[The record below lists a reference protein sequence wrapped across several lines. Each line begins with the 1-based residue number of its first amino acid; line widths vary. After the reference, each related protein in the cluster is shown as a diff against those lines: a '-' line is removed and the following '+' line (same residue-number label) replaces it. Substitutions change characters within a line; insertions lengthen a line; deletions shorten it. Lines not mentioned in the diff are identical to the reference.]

1 MRQAAA
7 LAWKGLGFLALA
19 AYPLVVHAA
28 LTSTAR
34 WATVAAVLIS
44 VQVVVLGG
52 FVVARS
58 RAKYKWPVAVIALLI
73 LGASWQ
79 SAHQS
84 LMAVSGVPH
93 AIINGGLLAFFGGS
107 LFVGR
112 DAIVTMLARK
122 IRGPLPDE
130 LVVYT
135 RRVTWAW
142 SIFFAGQLLGS
153 LVLFLYAPVEVWSLF
168 VNVLNAPLIALMFAL
183 EYGYRMTHFR
193 HYHHGTLAD
202 VIRVF
207 TQRDPPVTKRG
218 P

>member
-7 LAWKGLGFLALA
+7 RAGKVLGFVALA
-19 AYPLVVHAA
+19 VYPFLVHAA

-44 VQVVVLGG
+44 VQLVVLGAI
-52 FVVARS
+52 VVARS
-58 RAKYKWPVAVIALLI
+58 RAKYKWLVAGVALLI
-73 LGASWQ
+73 LAASWQ

-93 AIINGGLLAFFGGS
+93 TIINGGLLALFAGS
-107 LFVGR
+107 LIVGR
-112 DAIVTMLARK
+112 ESIVTVLARK
-122 IRGPLPDE
+122 VRGPLPDE

-153 LVLFLYAPVEVWSLF
+153 LLLFLYAPVEVWSLF
-168 VNVLNAPLIALMFAL
+168 VNLLNAPLIVLMFGL
-183 EYGYRMTHFR
+183 EYGYRMTRFR
-193 HYHHGTLAD
+193 HYHHGTIGDL
-202 VIRVF
+202 IRAF
-207 TQRDPPVTKRG
+207 TQRDAPASKRG

>member
-1 MRQAAA
+1 MRQGAARAGKVLGFVA
-7 LAWKGLGFLALA
+7 LAGYPFL
-19 AYPLVVHAA
+19 VHAA
-28 LTSTAR
+28 LTSAAR

-44 VQVVVLGG
+44 VQMVVLGG
-52 FVVARS
+52 IVVARS
-58 RAKYKWPVAVIALLI
+58 RAKYKWLVAGVALLI
-73 LGASWQ
+73 LAASWQ

-112 DAIVTMLARK
+112 EAIVTMLARK
-122 IRGPLPDE
+122 IRGSLPDE

-142 SIFFAGQLLGS
+142 SIFFAGQLFGS
-153 LVLFLYAPVEVWSLF
+153 LLLFLYAPVDVWSLF
-168 VNVLNAPLIALMFAL
+168 VNVLNAPLIVLMFGL
-183 EYGYRMTHFR
+183 EYGYRTTRFR
-193 HYHHGTLAD
+193 HYHHGTIAD
-202 VIRVF
+202 LIRVF
-207 TQRDPPVTKRG
+207 TQRDGPVSKRG